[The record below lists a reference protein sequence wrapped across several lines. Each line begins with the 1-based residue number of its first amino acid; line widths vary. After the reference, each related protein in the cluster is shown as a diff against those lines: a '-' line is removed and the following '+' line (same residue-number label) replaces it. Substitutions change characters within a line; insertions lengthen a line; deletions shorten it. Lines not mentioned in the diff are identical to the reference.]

1 MARNEEKA
9 QSMLNRYL
17 QMKNKEAQGPSGPKE
32 KRPIMASMEN
42 NLAKAERWRRQVTG
56 EIIAKVSEIQN
67 ETLAEA
73 RIRDLNDD
81 INKLFREKGHWERR
95 IRELGGAN
103 HHSVSLR
110 VAQDEGIEVEGMHGY
125 RYFGAAKKLKGVR
138 ELLQQEEEEK
148 KVVDRSEMYKNIDA
162 DYYGYRDDCDKELLK
177 KEEEAAKRDREA
189 AIKDW
194 NETVGQTDL
203 DEESS
208 SDVEEFL
215 TDISSAVPT
224 KEEMDKI
231 LLEKQKE
238 EVLTTYITPALQR
251 AILAEKQAK
260 I

>member
-17 QMKNKEAQGPSGPKE
+17 QMKNKEAQGPTGPRE
-32 KRPIMASMEN
+32 KRPFLASQEN
-42 NLAKAERWRRQVTG
+42 NLGKAERWRRQVTG

-110 VAQDEGIEVEGMHGY
+110 VAQDEGVEVEGTSGY
-125 RYFGAAKKLKGVR
+125 RYFGAAKKLKGVK
-138 ELLQQEEEEK
+138 ELLQPEEDDRPR
-148 KVVDRSEMYKNIDA
+148 VNRSEMYKNIDA
-162 DYYGYRDDCDKELLK
+162 DYYGYRDDDGKLVELEK
-177 KEEEAAKRDREA
+177 DAETEMRAA
-189 AIKDW
+189 AIKEWKLSRENIEMED
-194 NETVGQTDL
+194 
-203 DEESS
+203 SS
-208 SDVEEFL
+208 SDGEFEY
-215 TDISSAVPT
+215 DISAAVPT
-224 KEEMDKI
+224 KDQMDQI

-238 EVLTTYITPALQR
+238 EIMTKYAAPALQR
-251 AILAEKQAK
+251 AILAESQSSM
-260 I
+260 